1 MARDMLLATPDEV
14 LTRIDLEVQ
23 ASTSRIAAAAEAAPP
38 PPPPPPPPAQALP
51 SQPRGPSAL
60 QLELNEAKRKLEE
73 MRLQVEEVTRQN
85 AALTTLNVGQLG
97 ARRNLPLP
105 QHAQVPVAGCSWR
118 PPGAAIA
125 PPPASAAAPRG
136 PSAAGPST
144 SFPPA
149 AAKSK
154 KSDPLAKLKKR

>member
-1 MARDMLLATPDEV
+1 MTRDMLLATPAEV

-38 PPPPPPPPAQALP
+38 PPSPPPPPAQALP
-51 SQPRGPSAL
+51 PQPRGPSAL
-60 QLELNEAKRKLEE
+60 QLQLEE
-73 MRLQVEEVTRQN
+73 SRKANKENELQMVEMARELAGYRALN
-85 AALTTLNVGQLG
+85 AGQLG
-97 ARRNLPLP
+97 AHKNRPLP
-105 QHAQVPVAGCSWR
+105 QHAQVPTAGWR

-125 PPPASAAAPRG
+125 PPLASAAAPRG

-154 KSDPLAKLKKR
+154 KSDPLAKLKKK